1 MEAARGLNGSAH
13 SSAAVTEV
21 RPVAG
26 AVTAIRRAACIIC
39 CAPRTGSSV
48 LAEALAATGY
58 TGRPEEYFDVHQKNR
73 DHWTRTLGIAG
84 PADYLDKVI
93 AAGSTANGVF
103 GLKLHWH
110 QVPALLDAFA
120 DSKGLDRKRATRWP
134 LDEWLTSRFATS
146 YYLWL
151 RRRNKVAQGISYYR
165 AVHSDIWRVRPGV
178 AAKPA
183 SEGPEVQFNFAE
195 VDRHVRLGEEFDRD
209 WLAFFK
215 SRKLKVLVLVYEDFI
230 AEYEKTLRGVW
241 QYLGMGAQPLT
252 IPPMRLERQAD
263 ALSLEWER
271 EYRRLKQ
278 EEAASKPRAR
288 MATIRAPRRAQAS
301 SGAQSRPRVAAA
313 PVQTHRPAP
322 VPAAAPVPASAP
334 VEQEIEP
341 HTIIAY
347 DLGSNAS
354 LRLVAAPQR
363 RGWMDAT
370 PNRFA
375 YRCLPLVI
383 ANQAG
388 WLLLCPTRLSAI
400 WNGDPSLEALTVQYE
415 EGETQR
421 VATSHFGSGI
431 LTFTMNFIFRTPRGV
446 NLYVRGPANL
456 PKDGIYPLEGIIE
469 TDWSEA
475 TFTMN
480 WKMMRPHVP
489 VIFEKNEPFA
499 MVSPIA
505 RGELERYR
513 PEIRPIADNPSL
525 DAGFRAFAASRASFN
540 LALKVKD
547 SPEQKMGWQRDYI
560 RGQTV
565 TAKKAREHQTTLKL
579 PEFLDKRER

>member
-1 MEAARGLNGSAH
+1 METARGLNGSAQ
-13 SSAAVTEV
+13 SSAPVAEV
-21 RPVAG
+21 RPLDSA
-26 AVTAIRRAACIIC
+26 ATAIRRAACIIC
-39 CAPRTGSSV
+39 SAPRTGSSV

-73 DHWTRTLGIAG
+73 DHWMRTLGIDR

-110 QVPALLDAFA
+110 QVPALFDSFA
-120 DSKGLDRKRATRWP
+120 DSMGLDRKRATQRP
-134 LDEWLTSRFATS
+134 LDEWLRSRFATS

-165 AVHSDIWRVRPGV
+165 AAHSDVWRIRPGV
-178 AAKPA
+178 AAKA
-183 SEGPEVQFNFAE
+183 ALGHEVPFNFAE
-195 VDRHVRLGEEFDRD
+195 IERHVRLGEEFDRH

-230 AEYEKTLRGVW
+230 AEYEKTLWGVW

-252 IPPMRLERQAD
+252 IPPMRLEKQAD
-263 ALSLEWER
+263 GLSLEWER

-278 EEAASKPRAR
+278 GDGASKPRAR
-288 MATIRAPRRAQAS
+288 TATVRSPRRAQAS
-301 SGAQSRPRVAAA
+301 SGVQSRARVAVA
-313 PVQTHRPAP
+313 PLQTNLPAP
-322 VPAAAPVPASAP
+322 PASAP
-334 VEQEIEP
+334 AEPQIEQ

-370 PNRFA
+370 PSRFA

-388 WLLLCPTRLSAI
+388 WLLLCPARVSAI

-540 LALKVKD
+540 LGLKVKD

-579 PEFLDKRER
+579 PEFIDKRDK

>member
-1 MEAARGLNGSAH
+1 MEAAGGLNGGAQSLAPV
-13 SSAAVTEV
+13 AEV
-21 RPVAG
+21 RPVGSA
-26 AVTAIRRAACIIC
+26 AAAIRRTACVIC
-39 CAPRTGSSV
+39 SAPRTGSSV

-58 TGRPEEYFDVHQKNR
+58 TGRPAEYFDIHQKNR
-73 DHWTRTLGIAG
+73 DHWIRTLGIDGA
-84 PADYLDKVI
+84 ADYLDKVI

-120 DSKGLDRKRATRWP
+120 DSTGLDRKRAIRRP

-165 AVHSDIWRVRPGV
+165 AVHSDVWRIRPGV
-178 AAKPA
+178 AAEAAPQR
-183 SEGPEVQFNFAE
+183 PEVPFNFAE
-195 VDRHVRLGEEFDRD
+195 IDRHVRLGEEFDRQ

-241 QYLGMGAQPLT
+241 QYLGMGALPLSL
-252 IPPMRLERQAD
+252 PPMRLEKQAD

-278 EEAASKPRAR
+278 GEGAGKPRAR
-288 MATIRAPRRAQAS
+288 TASIRSPRRAQAS
-301 SGAQSRPRVAAA
+301 SGVQSRARVAVA
-313 PVQTHRPAP
+313 PVQTSRPAQ
-322 VPAAAPVPASAP
+322 APLPASAP
-334 VEQEIEP
+334 AEPEIEP
-341 HTIIAY
+341 HTIVAY
-347 DLGSNAS
+347 DLGSTAS
-354 LRLVAAPQR
+354 IRLVAAPQR

-370 PNRFA
+370 PSRFA

-388 WLLLCPTRLSAI
+388 WLLLCPARISVI
-400 WNGDPSLEALTVQYE
+400 WNGDPSVEALTIQYE
-415 EGETQR
+415 EHETQR

-480 WKMMRPHVP
+480 WKMTRPNYP
-489 VIFEKNEPFA
+489 VIFEKNEPYA
-499 MVSPIA
+499 MVSPVA

-513 PEIRPIADNPSL
+513 PEIRRVTDNPSL
-525 DAGFRAFAASRASFN
+525 DAGYRAFAASRASFN
-540 LALKVKD
+540 LGLKVKD
-547 SPEQKMGWQRDYI
+547 SPAQKMGWQRDYI

-565 TAKKAREHQTTLKL
+565 TAKKASEHQTTLKL
-579 PEFLDKRER
+579 PEFIDKRDK